1 MNQINMKAYVY
12 LGGIVKLIPI
22 CHQGLYQRMT
32 IFLKLNWI
40 FFLKPE
46 LRFLFY
52 EIDSQVLNFKVMC
65 SFLSGNENQIYF

>member
-1 MNQINMKAYVY
+1 MSSRFISKDDY
-12 LGGIVKLIPI
+12 LLKIKLD
-22 CHQGLYQRMT
+22 
-32 IFLKLNWI
+32 F
-40 FFLKPE
+40 FFLQQE